1 MTRTEILER
10 YSDYLIEE
18 GKEPA
23 TVYKFAK
30 NLEISEEEFYVF
42 FSGFQQIDGEIVT
55 KLWDDSLRLARTIEG
70 FDSMSAKEQL
80 LNFYYIFF
88 ENLKMNRSLIL
99 LILKK
104 HPQLSVYMSAMLRGR
119 LSEFTDTLNFNQPP
133 HSEHLPKAVLELKE
147 RGKNELLWKHF
158 LSVIMFWID
167 DHSSNFQNTDL
178 FIEKTIDTGF
188 EVAEYNPA
196 NKIIDLAKFIWKEK
210 NHKL

>member
-1 MTRTEILER
+1 MTRTEILQK
-10 YSDYLIEE
+10 YSEYLLEE

-30 NLEISEEEFYVF
+30 HLDISEEEFYVF
-42 FSGFQQIDGEIVT
+42 FSGFQQMDGEIIL
-55 KLWDDSLRLARTIEG
+55 KLWDDSLGLAKSIEG
-70 FDSMSAKEQL
+70 FSAMTAKEQL

-99 LILKK
+99 LIFQKRPLVSSYISATLKNS
-104 HPQLSVYMSAMLRGR
+104 LSQFV
-119 LSEFTDTLNFNQPP
+119 DTLNFTQTTYY
-133 HSEHLPKAVLELKE
+133 EHTPKSVIELRERRKKE
-147 RGKNELLWKHF
+147 ILWKHF
-158 LSVIMFWID
+158 ISVLMFWRD

-188 EVAEYNPA
+188 EVADYNPA
-196 NKIIDLAKFIWKEK
+196 HKIIDLAKFIWKEK

>member
-1 MTRTEILER
+1 MTRTEILEK
-10 YSDYLIEE
+10 YSEYLLEE

-30 NLEISEEEFYVF
+30 DLGISEEELYSF
-42 FSGFQQIDGEIVT
+42 FSGFKQMDGEILI
-55 KLWDDSLRLARTIEG
+55 KLWDDSLRLARSIEG
-70 FDSMSAKEQL
+70 FSAMSAKEQL

-88 ENLKMNRSLIL
+88 ENLKINRSLIL

-104 HPQLSVYMSAMLRGR
+104 RQQLSAYISATLKNR
-119 LSEFTDTLNFNQPP
+119 LSEFTDTLNFNQPA
-133 HSEHLPKAVLELKE
+133 HFGHLPKSVVQLKE
-147 RGKNELLWKHF
+147 RGKSELLWKHF
-158 LSVIMFWID
+158 LSVLMFWID